1 MFHSIYYKIF
11 AVITMMPNMDPRA
24 LKSLMSKMGIK
35 SSEVNADSVTIACSD
50 RDILIHNPQVTRI
63 EAQGMVSF
71 QISGDVE
78 EKEKSVNVEITDE
91 DIRMV
96 MEKAG
101 IDDRDKAE
109 QALKDTNG
117 DIAEAIMR
125 IKEQA

>member
-1 MFHSIYYKIF
+1 
-11 AVITMMPNMDPRA
+11 MMPNMDPRA

-50 RDILIHNPQVTRI
+50 RDILISNPQVTRI

-71 QISGDVE
+71 QISGDIE

-109 QALKDTNG
+109 RALKDTNG

>member
-50 RDILIHNPQVTRI
+50 RDILISNPQVTRI

-71 QISGDVE
+71 QISGDIE

-109 QALKDTNG
+109 RALKDTNG

>member
-50 RDILIHNPQVTRI
+50 RDILISNPQVTRI

-71 QISGDVE
+71 QISGDIE

-117 DIAEAIMR
+117 DIAEAIMK
-125 IKEQA
+125 IKEQQ

>member
-1 MFHSIYYKIF
+1 
-11 AVITMMPNMDPRA
+11 MMPNMDPRA

-50 RDILIHNPQVTRI
+50 RDILIRNPQVTRI

-71 QISGDVE
+71 QISGDIE

-109 QALKDTNG
+109 RALKDTNG